1 MDPLA
6 FLFVAINLALAVAF
20 YAERRGV
27 FDVDDENNSPREPR
41 LIRVSAEPTGSR
53 RQRGLSVVP

>member
-6 FLFVAINLALAVAF
+6 FLFAVINLVLVVAF

-27 FDVDDENNSPREPR
+27 FDVDDENSSPREPR
-41 LIRVSAEPTGSR
+41 LIRVSAESTGSR
-53 RQRGLSVVP
+53 RQRGLNIVP

>member
-6 FLFVAINLALAVAF
+6 FLFVVINLALVVAF

-27 FDVDDENNSPREPR
+27 FDVDDENSSPREPR
-41 LIRVSAEPTGSR
+41 LIRVSAEPAGAR
-53 RQRGLSVVP
+53 RERGLSVVP